1 MYGINIA
8 LTLYQ
13 IGIIAYLLNGG
24 QNQIML
30 VISLE
35 LLLLSVGILL
45 VNISYNL
52 DDQVGSNI
60 TLLILPL
67 AGAESAVA
75 LALLVAY
82 YPIRGSVS
90 LR

>member
-1 MYGINIA
+1 
-8 LTLYQ
+8 
-13 IGIIAYLLNGG
+13 
-24 QNQIML
+24 ML

-45 VNISYNL
+45 VNLSFHL
-52 DDQVGSNI
+52 DDLVGANL

-82 YPIRGSVS
+82 YPLRGSVTLS
-90 LR
+90 